1 MCVCLIILF
10 TGIVKEEEK
19 EKFRKTP
26 KSQSLGISLGGWVS
40 VMSQDMGTDL
50 VKMNTLRLVRTWLS
64 IQQFEGSGEAGPEKI

>member
-19 EKFRKTP
+19 EKFRKTR

-40 VMSQDMGTDL
+40 VMSQDMGTGL
-50 VKMNTLRLVRTWLS
+50 VKMNTLRFVRTWLS
-64 IQQFEGSGEAGPEKI
+64 IQQFEGSGDRGDCA